1 MNSPSPDTPRV
12 SVVVPIYNEEPN
24 IAPLLAQLHDALE
37 GVGCAYEVVAVD
49 DGSKDASARLLTEA
63 MAERP
68 WLRVIRL
75 PENRGQTAA
84 FLIGFAAACGEIL
97 VTIDADLQNDPR
109 DIPKLVELIGEYDV
123 VCGVRAK
130 RDDPVQKRVGSKIAN
145 AFRRWVLK
153 DAIKDTGCSLKAF
166 RRECV
171 ACVPPYNGM
180 HRFFPILMGAAG
192 YRIAQVDVNHRPRE
206 AGVSKYGTFDR
217 LVRTLPDLF
226 AVRWMIKRRLKLDA
240 EEVGTEEHADS

>member
-1 MNSPSPDTPRV
+1 MNSSSADMPRV

-24 IAPLLAQLHDALE
+24 ISPLLEQLHEVLE
-37 GVGCAYEVVAVD
+37 TVGGGYEVVAVD
-49 DGSKDASARLLTEA
+49 DGSKDASARLLAEA

-68 WLRVIRL
+68 WLRLIRL

-84 FLIGFAAACGEIL
+84 FLIGFGAARGEII
-97 VTIDADLQNDPR
+97 VTIDADLQNDPH
-109 DIPKLVELIGEYDV
+109 DIPKLLERIGEYDV

-130 RDDPVQKRVGSKIAN
+130 RDDPIQKRLGSKLAN

-153 DAIKDTGCSLKAF
+153 DTIKDTGCSLKAF

-171 ACVPPYNGM
+171 ECIPPFNGM
-180 HRFFPILMGAAG
+180 HRFLPILMGAQG

-226 AVRWMIKRRLKLDA
+226 AVRWMIKRRLNLTA
-240 EEVGTEEHADS
+240 EEVGTEEPDDS